1 MKKLTILL
9 VALTTLI
16 LSCSQ
21 KKNKLK
27 EKLDQYATSYQMED
41 YVKMSSF
48 VLPSVMEQIGG
59 TENFVNLMT
68 SLPATF
74 ANAGMKVDLRK
85 IEFGEIG
92 EIYEKSNFLI
102 SVVTTTLPIEV
113 NNMKGTIKS
122 SVIGFSEDKG
132 ETWYFIEGNDEGR
145 TAISNTNPEIIQL
158 IKVPTPEMKIGDKI
172 LVQKGGQWIKK

>member
-92 EIYEKSNFLI
+92 EIYEKRNFLI